1 MAKILV
7 VDDRPTNRQFLLT
20 LFSYGGHALL
30 EAADGAEALDR
41 VRAEHPDL
49 VVTDIL
55 MPAMDGYQFV
65 QELRADPDIASTRI
79 IFYTATYGTPE
90 AQLLARA
97 CNVDTVLRKP
107 SDPEEIL
114 AAVSREL
121 GASAAVTGTPVS
133 GKRTPAVT
141 TRAAALPEKRER
153 TPPLSERFSGDIAD
167 LQRITSRLSTLV
179 EVMMDMMSERDP
191 SLMVKKFFQAACRI
205 IESDYAAVGV
215 LDEGERGVKHLFTK
229 GIDAGIYDR
238 SARTGLPGSLLS
250 EYGFLR
256 RGPGAAT
263 RGLEG
268 FPPGHPAVREIL
280 GGPLLFRDRACG
292 WIYFARKTGGT
303 RFSEE
308 DERIAAT
315 MAEMLAPLYEHVT
328 LYDTIQRH
336 AAGLQIEVQQRK
348 RAESEI
354 LRLNASLE
362 RRVDERT
369 AALEAANRELEA
381 FSFSVAHDL
390 RAPLRHIDG
399 FARMALDESRG
410 PDEALVK
417 HLNTVVR
424 AADGMGRMI
433 DGLLGLSRVGRAGLQ
448 RQRVDMANLVED
460 ARSELGPEAARPT
473 LRWEIGA
480 LPAVSGDPVLLRL
493 VWINLLS
500 NALKYSSRQAEPKI
514 EVGTQAADDGKEA
527 FFVRDNGVGFD
538 MRYGEKLFNVFQRLH
553 RQDEFEGIGI
563 GLATVRRVIERHG
576 GRVWTESKV
585 NEGATFYFRI
595 GEEQASTSGT

>member
-1 MAKILV
+1 MAKILI

-20 LFSYGGHALL
+20 LLGYTGHRLF

-49 VVTDIL
+49 VITDIL
-55 MPAMDGYQFV
+55 MPTMDGYEFV
-65 QELRADPDIASTRI
+65 QELRADPDIASTRV
-79 IFYTATYGTPE
+79 IFYTATYSTPE
-90 AQLLARA
+90 AQLLAKT
-97 CNVDTVLRKP
+97 CGVDTVLRKP

-121 GASAAVTGTPVS
+121 GASAVAGTPAS
-133 GKRTPAVT
+133 EKGIEAVT
-141 TRAAALPEKRER
+141 TRGAALFEKRER

-191 SLMVKKFFQAACRI
+191 ARMVKKFFQAACRI
-205 IESDYAAVGV
+205 IDSDYAAVGV
-215 LDEGERGVKHLFTK
+215 LDEAERAVKHLFTK
-229 GIDAGIYDR
+229 DVDEGVYDR

-250 EYGFLR
+250 EYSFLR
-256 RGPGAAT
+256 RVADTPT

-268 FPPGHPAVREIL
+268 FPSGHPVVREIL

-292 WIYFARKTGGT
+292 WIYFARKTGGA

-328 LYDTIQRH
+328 LYDAIQRH

-354 LRLNASLE
+354 LRLNTSLE
-362 RRVDERT
+362 RRVAQRT

-399 FARMALDESRG
+399 FARMALDKSRG
-410 PDEALVK
+410 LDEALVK
-417 HLNTVVR
+417 HLNTVVQ
-424 AADGMGRMI
+424 AAGGMGKMI

-448 RQRVDMANLVED
+448 RQRVDMAKLVEE
-460 ARSELGPEAARPT
+460 ARSELGPDAARPT

-480 LPAVSGDPVLLRL
+480 LPAVSGDPVLLRI
-493 VWINLLS
+493 VWVNLLS

-576 GRVWTESKV
+576 GRLWAESKV

>member
-20 LFSYGGHALL
+20 LLGYTGHRLF
-30 EAADGAEALDR
+30 EAADGAEALDV

-49 VVTDIL
+49 VITDIL
-55 MPAMDGYQFV
+55 MPTMDGYEFV
-65 QELRADPDIASTRI
+65 QELRADPEIASTRI
-79 IFYTATYGTPE
+79 IFYTATYSTPE

-114 AAVSREL
+114 AAVNREL
-121 GASAAVTGTPVS
+121 GASAAVT
-133 GKRTPAVT
+133 
-141 TRAAALPEKRER
+141 TRAAALLEKRER

-191 SLMVKKFFQAACRI
+191 ASMVKKFFQAACRI
-205 IESDYAAVGV
+205 IESDCAAVGV
-215 LDEGERGVKHLFTK
+215 LDEGERTVKHLFTK
-229 GIDAGIYDR
+229 DIDAGIYDR
-238 SARTGLPGSLLS
+238 SARSGLPGSLLS
-250 EYGFLR
+250 EYSFLR
-256 RGPGAAT
+256 RVADAET
-263 RGLEG
+263 RGMEG
-268 FPPGHPAVREIL
+268 FPPGHPVVREIL

-292 WIYFARKTGGT
+292 WIYFARETGGA

-328 LYDTIQRH
+328 LYDAIQRH

-399 FARMALDESRG
+399 FARMALDHAPHRG
-410 PDEALVK
+410 K
-417 HLNTVVR
+417 
-424 AADGMGRMI
+424 AD
-433 DGLLGLSRVGRAGLQ
+433 S
-448 RQRVDMANLVED
+448 D
-460 ARSELGPEAARPT
+460 AFEFIL
-473 LRWEIGA
+473 
-480 LPAVSGDPVLLRL
+480 AVQ
-493 VWINLLS
+493 
-500 NALKYSSRQAEPKI
+500 ALKYVEQLFPVAHVEPHAVVAHEERLLPVVRGLCPDLDLRLRLSR
-514 EVGTQAADDGKEA
+514 
-527 FFVRDNGVGFD
+527 
-538 MRYGEKLFNVFQRLH
+538 
-553 RQDEFEGIGI
+553 
-563 GLATVRRVIERHG
+563 
-576 GRVWTESKV
+576 
-585 NEGATFYFRI
+585 
-595 GEEQASTSGT
+595 